1 MRLLQLVGWGMLAWW
16 SCAFPD
22 CDGRFFSTEAFL
34 RYQRE
39 LWVFPFV
46 PVSFLFYFLQGI
58 TILFLLVHSAFF
70 LDRGESLNNG
80 ILVNEGLAVS

>member
-1 MRLLQLVGWGMLAWW
+1 MRLLQLGWGMLAWW

-22 CDGRFFSTEAFL
+22 CIGSFCDTNEDCGFSPFQSGSFFFD
-34 RYQRE
+34 
-39 LWVFPFV
+39 
-46 PVSFLFYFLQGI
+46 FLQGI

-80 ILVNEGLAVS
+80 ILVNEGLVVS